1 MGVLWKVDPVI
12 AEAIYNEVERQAFNL
27 EMIASENFVSEGV
40 LEAQASVLT
49 NKYAE
54 GYPGKRYYGGCEFVD
69 IIEREAIE
77 RAKKL
82 YGAEYANVQ
91 THSGSQA
98 NIAVYF
104 TVLEPGDTILGMDLT
119 HGGHLTHGSRVNY
132 SGKLFHT
139 VFYSVDRETEMIDY
153 EQVLALAKEH
163 RPKLIIAGA
172 SAYPRTI
179 DFEKFGAIAQETGAY
194 LMVDMAH
201 LAGLI
206 AGGVHPDPVPYADFI
221 TSTTHKTLRGPRGGL
236 ILCKKTYGKKL
247 DKTVMPGI
255 QGGPMMHIIAAKAV
269 CFLEA
274 MQPGFKEYAKN
285 IIENAQVLA
294 EELKHRGFRLVTG
307 GTDNH
312 LLLVDLTAQ
321 NITGQ
326 EAEKALDEAGI
337 IANKNSIP
345 YDTKGLMVTSG
356 IRFGTPALTSRGMGK
371 AEMKQIAEM
380 IGKIL
385 YNINSEKIKED
396 IKQEI
401 KELCRKF
408 PVYSNR
414 LVDNGSGRVY

>member
-1 MGVLWKVDPVI
+1 MGVLWKIDPVI

-69 IIEREAIE
+69 IVEREAIE

-82 YGAEYANVQ
+82 FGAEYANVQ

-104 TVLEPGDTILGMDLT
+104 TILEPGDTILGMDLT

-132 SGKLFHT
+132 SGKLFNA
-139 VFYSVDRETEMIDY
+139 VFYSVNRETEMIDY
-153 EQVLALAKEH
+153 DQILSLAKEH

-179 DFEKFGAIAQETGAY
+179 DFEKFGSIAQEVGAY

-236 ILCKKTYGKKL
+236 ILSKKTYGKKL

-255 QGGPMMHIIAAKAV
+255 QGGPLMHIIAAKAV

-274 MQPGFKEYAKN
+274 MQPGFKEYTKN
-285 IIENAQVLA
+285 IIENAKILS

-312 LLLVDLTAQ
+312 LLLIDLSAQ

-326 EAEKALDEAGI
+326 EAEKALEEAGI

-356 IRFGTPALTSRGMGK
+356 VRFGTPALTSRGMGT

-380 IGKIL
+380 ISKIL
-385 YNINSEKIKED
+385 YNIKSDKIKEE
-396 IKQEI
+396 IKVDI

>member
-12 AEAIYNEVERQAFNL
+12 AEAIYNEVERQAFKL

-139 VFYSVDRETEMIDY
+139 VFYSVNRETEMIDY
-153 EQVLALAKEH
+153 DQILSLAKEH

-172 SAYPRTI
+172 SAYSRTI

-255 QGGPMMHIIAAKAV
+255 QGGPLMHIIAAKAV

-294 EELKHRGFRLVTG
+294 DELKHRGFRLVTG

-371 AEMKQIAEM
+371 TEMKQIAEM

-385 YNINSEKIKED
+385 YNIKSEKIKED
-396 IKQEI
+396 IKLEI

>member
-1 MGVLWKVDPVI
+1 
-12 AEAIYNEVERQAFNL
+12 
-27 EMIASENFVSEGV
+27 
-40 LEAQASVLT
+40 
-49 NKYAE
+49 
-54 GYPGKRYYGGCEFVD
+54 
-69 IIEREAIE
+69 
-77 RAKKL
+77 
-82 YGAEYANVQ
+82 
-91 THSGSQA
+91 
-98 NIAVYF
+98 
-104 TVLEPGDTILGMDLT
+104 MDLT

-139 VFYSVDRETEMIDY
+139 VFYCVDRETEMIDY
-153 EQVLALAKEH
+153 DQVLSLAKEH

-172 SAYPRTI
+172 SAYPRKI
-179 DFEKFGAIAQETGAY
+179 DFEKFGAIAQEVGAY

-255 QGGPMMHIIAAKAV
+255 QGGPLMHIVAAKAV

-285 IIENAQVLA
+285 IVENAQVLA

-312 LLLVDLTAQ
+312 LLLIDLSAQ

-326 EAEKALDEAGI
+326 EAATALDEAGI

-356 IRFGTPALTSRGMGK
+356 VRFGTPALTSRGMGK

-385 YNINSEKIKED
+385 YNIKSEKIKED
-396 IKQEI
+396 IKVEI

>member
-12 AEAIYNEVERQAFNL
+12 AEAIYNEVERQAFKL

-132 SGKLFHT
+132 SGKLFNA

-153 EQVLALAKEH
+153 DHILSLAKEH

-172 SAYPRTI
+172 SAYSRKI
-179 DFEKFGAIAQETGAY
+179 DFEKFGAIAQEVGAY

-255 QGGPMMHIIAAKAV
+255 QGGPLMHIIAAKAV

-294 EELKHRGFRLVTG
+294 DELKHRGFRLVTG

-371 AEMKQIAEM
+371 TEMKQIAEM

-385 YNINSEKIKED
+385 YNIKSEKIKED
-396 IKQEI
+396 IKLEI

>member
-12 AEAIYNEVERQAFNL
+12 ADAIYKEVERQAFNL

-54 GYPGKRYYGGCEFVD
+54 GYPGKRYYGGCKFID
-69 IIEREAIE
+69 IVEYEACE

-82 YGAEYANVQ
+82 FNAEYANVQ

-104 TVLEPGDTILGMDLT
+104 TIMEPGDTILGMDLT

-132 SGKLFHT
+132 SGKLFKT
-139 VFYSVDRETEMIDY
+139 CFYGVQKETELIDY
-153 EQVLALAKEH
+153 EQVLSLAREH
-163 RPKLIIAGA
+163 KPKLIIAGA
-172 SAYPRTI
+172 SAYPRII
-179 DFEKFGAIAQETGAY
+179 DFEKFHQIAQEVGSY

-201 LAGLI
+201 IGGLI
-206 AGGVHPDPVPYADFI
+206 AGGVHPSPVPYADFI

-236 ILCKKTYGKKL
+236 ILCKKTFGKKL

-255 QGGPMMHIIAAKAV
+255 QGGPLMHIIAAKAV

-274 MQPGFKEYAKN
+274 MQPSFKEYTKK
-285 IIENAQVLA
+285 IVENAKILG
-294 EELKHRGFRLVTG
+294 EELKNRGFRLVTG

-312 LLLVDLTAQ
+312 LILIDLSLQ
-321 NITGQ
+321 NITGN
-326 EAEKALDEAGI
+326 EAELALEEAGI

-356 IRFGTPALTSRGMGK
+356 VRFGTPALTSRGMGTE
-371 AEMKQIAEM
+371 EMKKIAEM
-380 IGKIL
+380 ISRVL
-385 YNINSEKIKED
+385 YNIKSEKLKT
-396 IKQEI
+396 EI
-401 KELCRKF
+401 KAEIKDMCRRF
-408 PVYSNR
+408 PIYSNR
-414 LVDNGSGRVY
+414 VADSEAWRVY

>member
-12 AEAIYNEVERQAFNL
+12 AEAIYNEVERQAFKL

-139 VFYSVDRETEMIDY
+139 VFYCVDRETEMIDY
-153 EQVLALAKEH
+153 DQVLSLAKEH

-172 SAYPRTI
+172 SAYPRKI
-179 DFEKFGAIAQETGAY
+179 DFEKFGAIAQEVGAY

-255 QGGPMMHIIAAKAV
+255 QGGPLMHIVAAKAV

-285 IIENAQVLA
+285 IVENAQVLA

-312 LLLVDLTAQ
+312 LLLIDLSAQ

-326 EAEKALDEAGI
+326 EAETALDEAGI

-356 IRFGTPALTSRGMGK
+356 VRFGTPALTSRGMGK

-385 YNINSEKIKED
+385 YNIKSEKIKED
-396 IKQEI
+396 IKVEI

>member
-1 MGVLWKVDPVI
+1 MGVLWKVDPVV

-82 YGAEYANVQ
+82 FGAEYANVQ

-132 SGKLFHT
+132 SGKLFHS

-153 EQVLALAKEH
+153 DQILSLAKEH

-179 DFEKFGAIAQETGAY
+179 DFEKFGSIAQEVGAY

-255 QGGPMMHIIAAKAV
+255 QGGPLMHIIAAKAV

-274 MQPGFKEYAKN
+274 MQPGFKEYTKN
-285 IIENAQVLA
+285 IIENAQVLS

-312 LLLVDLTAQ
+312 LLLIDLTGQ

-356 IRFGTPALTSRGMGK
+356 VRFGTPALTSRGMGK
-371 AEMKQIAEM
+371 PEMKQIAEM

-385 YNINSEKIKED
+385 YNIKSEKIKED
-396 IKQEI
+396 IKLEI

>member
-1 MGVLWKVDPVI
+1 MGVLWKIDPVI

-69 IIEREAIE
+69 IVEREAIE

-82 YGAEYANVQ
+82 FGAEYANVQ

-104 TVLEPGDTILGMDLT
+104 TILEPGDTILGMDLT

-132 SGKLFHT
+132 SGKLFNA
-139 VFYSVDRETEMIDY
+139 VFYSVNRETEMIDY
-153 EQVLALAKEH
+153 DQILSLAKEH

-179 DFEKFGAIAQETGAY
+179 DFEKFGSIAQEVGAY

-236 ILCKKTYGKKL
+236 ILSKKTYGKKL

-255 QGGPMMHIIAAKAV
+255 QGGPMMHIIAAKAKI
-269 CFLEA
+269 LS
-274 MQPGFKEYAKN
+274 
-285 IIENAQVLA
+285 

-312 LLLVDLTAQ
+312 LLLIDLSAQ

-326 EAEKALDEAGI
+326 EAEKALEEAGI

-356 IRFGTPALTSRGMGK
+356 VRFGTPALTSRGMGT

-380 IGKIL
+380 ISKIL
-385 YNINSEKIKED
+385 YNIKSEKIKEE
-396 IKQEI
+396 IKVEI

>member
-69 IIEREAIE
+69 IIEKEAIE

-153 EQVLALAKEH
+153 DQVLALAKEH

-206 AGGVHPDPVPYADFI
+206 AGGVHPDPVSYADFI

>member
-1 MGVLWKVDPVI
+1 MGVLWKIDPVI

-69 IIEREAIE
+69 IVEREAIE

-82 YGAEYANVQ
+82 FGAEYANVQ

-104 TVLEPGDTILGMDLT
+104 TILEPGDTILGMDLT

-132 SGKLFHT
+132 SGKLFNA
-139 VFYSVDRETEMIDY
+139 VFYSVNRETEMIDY
-153 EQVLALAKEH
+153 DQILSLAKEH

-179 DFEKFGAIAQETGAY
+179 DFEKFGSIAQEVGAY

-236 ILCKKTYGKKL
+236 ILSKKTYGKKL

-274 MQPGFKEYAKN
+274 MQPGFKEYTKN
-285 IIENAQVLA
+285 IIENAKILS

-312 LLLVDLTAQ
+312 LLLIDLSAQ

-326 EAEKALDEAGI
+326 EAEKALEEAGI

-356 IRFGTPALTSRGMGK
+356 VRFGTPALTSRGMGT

-380 IGKIL
+380 ISKIL
-385 YNINSEKIKED
+385 YNIKSEKIKEE
-396 IKQEI
+396 IKVEI

>member
-12 AEAIYNEVERQAFNL
+12 AEAIYNEVERQAFKL

-132 SGKLFHT
+132 SGKLFNA

-153 EQVLALAKEH
+153 DHILSLAKEH

-172 SAYPRTI
+172 SAYSRKI
-179 DFEKFGAIAQETGAY
+179 DFEKFGAIAQEVGAY

-236 ILCKKTYGKKL
+236 VLCKKTYGKKL

-255 QGGPMMHIIAAKAV
+255 QGGPLMHIIAAKAV

-285 IIENAQVLA
+285 IVENAQVLA

-312 LLLVDLTAQ
+312 LILVDLSAQ

-326 EAEKALDEAGI
+326 EAETALDEAGI

-356 IRFGTPALTSRGMGK
+356 VRFGTPALTSRGMGK

-385 YNINSEKIKED
+385 YNIKSEQIKED
-396 IKQEI
+396 IKIEI

>member
-1 MGVLWKVDPVI
+1 MGVLWKVDPVV

-82 YGAEYANVQ
+82 FGAEYANVQ

-132 SGKLFHT
+132 SGKLFHS

-153 EQVLALAKEH
+153 DQILSLAKEH

-179 DFEKFGAIAQETGAY
+179 DFEKFGAIAQEVGAY

-255 QGGPMMHIIAAKAV
+255 QGGPLMHIIAAKAV

-274 MQPGFKEYAKN
+274 MQPGFKEYTKN
-285 IIENAQVLA
+285 IIENAQVLSD
-294 EELKHRGFRLVTG
+294 ELKHRGFRLVTG

-312 LLLVDLTAQ
+312 LLLIDLTAQ

-326 EAEKALDEAGI
+326 EAETALDEAGI

-356 IRFGTPALTSRGMGK
+356 VRFGTPALTSRGMGK

-385 YNINSEKIKED
+385 YNIKSEKIKAD
-396 IKQEI
+396 IKLEI